1 MFGYMHVHVGTCT
14 HDDDYD
20 DSLRCG
26 VAADAAIC
34 RVFAGLSRHELVSKL
49 DGGGAHLFTAL
60 ERWSL
65 LAEVRC
71 TFALV
76 LVR

>member
-14 HDDDYD
+14 HDDDDD

-34 RVFAGLSRHELVSKL
+34 RVFAGLSRHELHAQVRRRADL
-49 DGGGAHLFTAL
+49 LTAL
-60 ERWSL
+60 ERRTLL
-65 LAEVRC
+65 LA
-71 TFALV
+71 
-76 LVR
+76 